1 MPLDDQ
7 ELVECCSH
15 PTKTKTFSFLT
26 EKRIYIYIYKK
37 KKLTWNLTGKV
48 LEIEPP

>member
-26 EKRIYIYIYKK
+26 EKRNVYIYIYMKE
-37 KKLTWNLTGKV
+37 TD
-48 LEIEPP
+48 LESDREGAGN